1 MLAYFNKSRN
11 EIVFMEENNKGVI
24 TVNNGVTYVKTNN
37 VYQYTI
43 NSLGS
48 NLKTDCSYHKC
59 DNSINIP
66 KGNYIIHINAKLFN
80 NDITFLDKFDSI
92 DDVVNNPYTINVN
105 LNETTIDSMMLIN
118 TTDPLILYNYSTA
131 ISLQENSKLTIT
143 SNYSDM
149 AIIKINVIVEEILGD
164 IQEAIQKN
172 CEQT

>member
-11 EIVFMEENNKGVI
+11 EIVFMEEQNKGII

-43 NSLGS
+43 NSLES
-48 NLKTDCSYHKC
+48 
-59 DNSINIP
+59 NSINIP

-92 DDVVNNPYTINVN
+92 DDVINNPYTINVN
-105 LNETTIDSMMLIN
+105 LNGSTIDTMMLVN
-118 TTDPLILYNYSTA
+118 TTDPLILYNYSTP
-131 ISLQENSKLTIT
+131 ISLQENSKLNIT

-149 AIIKINVIVEEILGD
+149 SIIKINVIVEEILGE
-164 IQEAIQKN
+164 IA
-172 CEQT
+172 

>member
-43 NSLGS
+43 DSLD
-48 NLKTDCSYHKC
+48 KT
-59 DNSINIP
+59 INIP

-92 DDVVNNPYTINVN
+92 DEVVNNPYTIDVN
-105 LNETTIDSMMLIN
+105 LNGSENTFVKTIDSMMLLN

-131 ISLQENSKLTIT
+131 LSLQENSKLSIT

-149 AIIKINVIVEEILGD
+149 HVIKINVIVEEILGE
-164 IQEAIQKN
+164 IA
-172 CEQT
+172 

>member
-11 EIVFMEENNKGVI
+11 EINFMEENNRGVI

-43 NSLGS
+43 DSLD
-48 NLKTDCSYHKC
+48 KT
-59 DNSINIP
+59 INIQ

-105 LNETTIDSMMLIN
+105 INQQTIDSMMLVN

-149 AIIKINVIVEEILGD
+149 HVIKINVIVEEILGD
-164 IQEAIQKN
+164 IKQV
-172 CEQT
+172 

>member
-11 EIVFMEENNKGVI
+11 EIVFMEEQNKGVI

-43 NSLGS
+43 NSLG
-48 NLKTDCSYHKC
+48 D
-59 DNSINIP
+59 SINIP

-92 DDVVNNPYTINVN
+92 DEVVNNPFTIDVN
-105 LNETTIDSMMLIN
+105 LNEQTIDSMMLVN

-131 ISLQENSKLTIT
+131 ISLQENSKLSIT

-149 AIIKINVIVEEILGD
+149 TIIKINVIVEEILGD
-164 IQEAIQKN
+164 IQEVQ
-172 CEQT
+172 

>member
-43 NSLGS
+43 NSLG
-48 NLKTDCSYHKC
+48 D
-59 DNSINIP
+59 SINIP

-92 DDVVNNPYTINVN
+92 DEVLNNPFTIDVN
-105 LNETTIDSMMLIN
+105 LNEQTIDSMMLVN

-131 ISLQENSKLTIT
+131 ISLQENSKLSIT

-149 AIIKINVIVEEILGD
+149 AVIKINVIVEEILGD
-164 IQEAIQKN
+164 IQISLFK
-172 CEQT
+172 

>member
-11 EIVFMEENNKGVI
+11 EIVFMEEQNKGVV

-43 NSLGS
+43 NSLG
-48 NLKTDCSYHKC
+48 D
-59 DNSINIP
+59 SINIP

-92 DDVVNNPYTINVN
+92 DEVVNNPFTIDVN
-105 LNETTIDSMMLIN
+105 LNEQTIDSMMLVN

-131 ISLQENSKLTIT
+131 ISLQEDSKLSIT

-149 AIIKINVIVEEILGD
+149 HVIKINVIVEEILGD
-164 IQEAIQKN
+164 IQEV
-172 CEQT
+172 

>member
-11 EIVFMEENNKGVI
+11 EINFMEENNRGVI
-24 TVNNGVTYVKTNN
+24 TVNNGITYVKTNN
-37 VYQYTI
+37 VYQYNIDSLDKTI
-43 NSLGS
+43 N
-48 NLKTDCSYHKC
+48 
-59 DNSINIP
+59 IQ

-105 LNETTIDSMMLIN
+105 INGSTIDTMMLIN

-131 ISLQENSKLTIT
+131 ISLKENSKLNIA

-149 AIIKINVIVEEILGD
+149 SIIKINVIVEEILG
-164 IQEAIQKN
+164 EVF
-172 CEQT
+172 

>member
-37 VYQYTI
+37 VYQYNIDT
-43 NSLGS
+43 LD
-48 NLKTDCSYHKC
+48 KT
-59 DNSINIP
+59 INIP

-92 DDVVNNPYTINVN
+92 EEVVNNPYTIDVN
-105 LNETTIDSMMLIN
+105 INGSTIDSMMLIN

-131 ISLQENSKLTIT
+131 ISLQENSKLSIT
-143 SNYSDM
+143 SNYSNM
-149 AIIKINVIVEEILGD
+149 NIIKINVIVEELLGSVKS
-164 IQEAIQKN
+164 E
-172 CEQT
+172 

>member
-24 TVNNGVTYVKTNN
+24 TVNNGITYVKTNN
-37 VYQYTI
+37 VYQYNI
-43 NSLGS
+43 DSLG
-48 NLKTDCSYHKC
+48 D
-59 DNSINIP
+59 SINIP

-92 DDVVNNPYTINVN
+92 EEVVNNPYTIDVN
-105 LNETTIDSMMLIN
+105 LIGIENTSSTMSTIDTMMLVN

-149 AIIKINVIVEEILGD
+149 TIIKINVIVEEILGS
-164 IQEAIQKN
+164 IM
-172 CEQT
+172 

>member
-11 EIVFMEENNKGVI
+11 EIVFMEEQNSGIV

-37 VYQYTI
+37 VFQYTI
-43 NSLGS
+43 DSLD
-48 NLKTDCSYHKC
+48 KT
-59 DNSINIP
+59 INIP

-92 DDVVNNPYTINVN
+92 EEVVNNPFTIDVN
-105 LNETTIDSMMLIN
+105 LNGLTIDSMMLVN

-131 ISLQENSKLTIT
+131 ISLQENSKLSIT

-149 AIIKINVIVEEILGD
+149 TIIKINVIVEEILGD
-164 IQEAIQKN
+164 IQEVQ
-172 CEQT
+172 

>member
-11 EIVFMEENNKGVI
+11 EINFMEENNKGVI

-37 VYQYTI
+37 VYQYNI
-43 NSLGS
+43 DSLDS
-48 NLKTDCSYHKC
+48 
-59 DNSINIP
+59 NSINIP

-92 DDVVNNPYTINVN
+92 DEVLNNPFTIDVN
-105 LNETTIDSMMLIN
+105 LNGSTIDSMMLVN
-118 TTDPLILYNYSTA
+118 TTDSLILYNYSTA

-149 AIIKINVIVEEILGD
+149 SIIKINVIVEEILGS
-164 IQEAIQKN
+164 IM
-172 CEQT
+172 

>member
-11 EIVFMEENNKGVI
+11 EINFIEENNKGVI

-37 VYQYTI
+37 VYQYNI
-43 NSLGS
+43 DSLDS
-48 NLKTDCSYHKC
+48 
-59 DNSINIP
+59 NSINIP

-92 DDVVNNPYTINVN
+92 DDVINNPYTINVN
-105 LNETTIDSMMLIN
+105 LNEQTIDSMMLVN

-131 ISLQENSKLTIT
+131 INLQEDSKLSIT

-149 AIIKINVIVEEILGD
+149 SIIKINVIVEEILGD
-164 IQEAIQKN
+164 VHEV
-172 CEQT
+172 

>member
-11 EIVFMEENNKGVI
+11 EIVFMEEQNSGIV

-37 VYQYTI
+37 VFQYTI
-43 NSLGS
+43 DSLD
-48 NLKTDCSYHKC
+48 KT
-59 DNSINIP
+59 INIP

-92 DDVVNNPYTINVN
+92 EEVVNNPFTIDVN
-105 LNETTIDSMMLIN
+105 LNGLTIDSMMLVN

-131 ISLQENSKLTIT
+131 ISLQENSKLSIT

-149 AIIKINVIVEEILGD
+149 TIIKINVIVEEILGD
-164 IQEAIQKN
+164 IQSETL
-172 CEQT
+172 E

>member
-11 EIVFMEENNKGVI
+11 EIVFMEEQNKGVI

-43 NSLGS
+43 NSLD
-48 NLKTDCSYHKC
+48 KT
-59 DNSINIP
+59 INIP

-80 NDITFLDKFDSI
+80 KDITFLDKFDSI
-92 DDVVNNPYTINVN
+92 DEVVNNPFTIDVN
-105 LNETTIDSMMLIN
+105 LNEQTIDSMMLVN

-131 ISLQENSKLTIT
+131 ISLQENSKLSIT

-149 AIIKINVIVEEILGD
+149 TIIKINVIVEEILGD
-164 IQEAIQKN
+164 IA
-172 CEQT
+172 

>member
-11 EIVFMEENNKGVI
+11 EIVFMEEQNKGVV
-24 TVNNGVTYVKTNN
+24 TVNNGVTFVKTNN

-43 NSLGS
+43 DSLD
-48 NLKTDCSYHKC
+48 KT
-59 DNSINIP
+59 INIP

-92 DDVVNNPYTINVN
+92 EDVLNNPYTIDVN
-105 LNETTIDSMMLIN
+105 INEQTIDTMMLVN

-131 ISLQENSKLTIT
+131 ISLQEDSKLSIT

-149 AIIKINVIVEEILGD
+149 HVIKINVIVEEILGE
-164 IQEAIQKN
+164 IA
-172 CEQT
+172 

>member
-37 VYQYTI
+37 VFQYNIDSLEKTI
-43 NSLGS
+43 S
-48 NLKTDCSYHKC
+48 
-59 DNSINIP
+59 IP

-92 DDVVNNPYTINVN
+92 DEVLNNPFTIDVN
-105 LNETTIDSMMLIN
+105 LNESTIDSMMLIN

-131 ISLQENSKLTIT
+131 ISLKENTKLSIT
-143 SNYSDM
+143 SNYTDM
-149 AIIKINVIVEEILGD
+149 TIIKINVIVEEILGD
-164 IQEAIQKN
+164 IKLI
-172 CEQT
+172 

>member
-1 MLAYFNKSRN
+1 MSAYFDKSRN
-11 EIVFMEENNKGVI
+11 EILFMEDNNKGVL

-43 NSLGS
+43 NSLG
-48 NLKTDCSYHKC
+48 D
-59 DNSINIP
+59 SINIP

-92 DDVVNNPYTINVN
+92 EEVVNNPYTIDVN
-105 LNETTIDSMMLIN
+105 LNGSSIDTMMLVN
-118 TTDPLILYNYSTA
+118 TTDPLIVYNYSTA

-149 AIIKINVIVEEILGD
+149 TIIKINVIVEEILGE
-164 IQEAIQKN
+164 IV
-172 CEQT
+172 